1 MVARDSGVWLKNPGR
16 RKMTRLLRCWILG
29 GIATSVVVAK
39 ALADPIA
46 PGAPLD
52 GHDHIISVREA
63 DDGSETAA
71 SIRYTLMG
79 GGNAVDATRN
89 PDGSFALKIS
99 LMPGLVRC
107 CPADEPGSDAFFIVT
122 TATGVDVNFT
132 SDFDPML
139 PQPAENDSAT
149 ITNPAANRRT
159 EFRIF
164 SPAEPVPEP
173 ATLLLVATGIT
184 GLWATASQK
193 RRTRPSGWKAHRA
206 LP

>member
-1 MVARDSGVWLKNPGR
+1 MKKLK
-16 RKMTRLLRCWILG
+16 CWILV
-29 GIATSVVVAK
+29 GIATFVVVAD

-79 GGNAVDATRN
+79 GGSAVDAKRN
-89 PDGSFALKIS
+89 PDGSFALNIS

-107 CPADEPGSDAFFIVT
+107 CPADEPGSDAFFIVAT
-122 TATGVDVNFT
+122 PTGVDVNFT
-132 SDFDPML
+132 SDFDATL
-139 PQPAENDSAT
+139 PAPEEKDSVT
-149 ITNPAANRRT
+149 VRNPGAIRRT

-173 ATLLLVATGIT
+173 TTLLLVATGIT
-184 GLWATASQK
+184 GLCATASRK
-193 RRTRPSGWKAHRA
+193 HRTRPSG
-206 LP
+206 